1 MRYRLLVVSED
12 GSFRVLE
19 DELSELLEYKPD
31 KGERCTLTRTH
42 G

>member
-19 DELSELLEYKPD
+19 DTKYNLLDYTPEPD
-31 KGERCTLTRTH
+31 EVCTLTRLL
-42 G
+42 